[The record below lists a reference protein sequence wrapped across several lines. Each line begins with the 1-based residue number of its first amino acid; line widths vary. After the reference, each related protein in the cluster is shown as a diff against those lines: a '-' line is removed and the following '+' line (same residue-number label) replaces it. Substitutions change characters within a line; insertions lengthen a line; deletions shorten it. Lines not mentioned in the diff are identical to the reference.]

1 MLRVRRLRWLGH
13 VLRMD
18 ESRPERQVLLKFDII
33 YPDGYPEGSILM
45 DAPAHNNI
53 RDLIPMAGAHHHFD
67 LTVMKNYRHPLLS
80 FQLSN

>member
-1 MLRVRRLRWLGH
+1 MGH

-18 ESRPERQVLLKFDII
+18 KSRRERRILLRFETI

-53 RDLIPMAGAHHHFD
+53 RELILIPMAGAHGPGNHD
-67 LTVMKNYRHPLLS
+67 EWDELVLTFKAALVE
-80 FQLSN
+80 

>member
-1 MLRVRRLRWLGH
+1 
-13 VLRMD
+13 MD

-53 RDLIPMAGAHHHFD
+53 RDLIPMAGAHGPGNHDEWEGYVHD
-67 LTVMKNYRHPLLS
+67 LQTKLDAKLKRH
-80 FQLSN
+80 

>member
-18 ESRPERQVLLKFDII
+18 KSRRERQILLRFETI
-33 YPDGYPEGSILM
+33 YPDGYQEGSILM

-53 RDLIPMAGAHHHFD
+53 RELIPMAGAHGPGNHD
-67 LTVMKNYRHPLLS
+67 EWDELVLTLKAALVE
-80 FQLSN
+80 